1 MRDLISASC
10 TSGVVNIAPA
20 GSLDGT
26 DVLWNDIIFNEK
38 ENGVDVVVGHLPPRL
53 FNQCADITSHLASR
67 EDFHNLKGKTA
78 VMLSPHKNHVM
89 FKTGPILGYEH
100 VEMMHPLKRIE
111 SSDAVV
117 MRLKTSKGECGAV
130 YILDSNDSRRIF
142 AIHAAG
148 FATSQQAY
156 GAPIYQEMFIA
167 EHQAPELNEEDPTTF
182 EMQKH
187 PLQQGN
193 GNVQI
198 LGTKTPKH
206 TPVKSQ
212 IVKTAVH
219 NMIFETTVAPAALAP
234 YNRAGGPML
243 KALEKTIRSR
253 ENDKR

>member
-1 MRDLISASC
+1 
-10 TSGVVNIAPA
+10 
-20 GSLDGT
+20 
-26 DVLWNDIIFNEK
+26 
-38 ENGVDVVVGHLPPRL
+38 
-53 FNQCADITSHLASR
+53 
-67 EDFHNLKGKTA
+67 
-78 VMLSPHKNHVM
+78 MLSPHKNHVM

-100 VEMMHPLKRIE
+100 VEMVHPLKRIE

-156 GAPIYQEMFIA
+156 GAPIYQEMFIV
-167 EHQAPELNEEDPTTF
+167 EHQAPELSEEDPTTF

-206 TPVKSQ
+206 TPVRSQ

-234 YNRAGGPML
+234 YNRANGPML
-243 KALEKTIRSR
+243 KALEKQFGPVRMIMIRS
-253 ENDKR
+253 